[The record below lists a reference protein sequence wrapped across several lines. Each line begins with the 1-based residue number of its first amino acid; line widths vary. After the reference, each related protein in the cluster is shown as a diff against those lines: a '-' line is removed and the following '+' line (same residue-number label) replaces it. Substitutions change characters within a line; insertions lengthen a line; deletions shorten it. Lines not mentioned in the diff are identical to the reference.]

1 VSATALS
8 GEKCITVQLEVRIYF
23 TVTTLVMDSTSENT
37 TYQNSNILKS
47 TITEAF
53 LQMPC
58 QFFNKLST

>member
-1 VSATALS
+1 
-8 GEKCITVQLEVRIYF
+8 
-23 TVTTLVMDSTSENT
+23 VMDSTSENT